1 VNCCNNI
8 ENVLIGA
15 CVRELIIAIVSYNLY
30 FADLSISH
38 GMSAM
43 KNGDINSTKV
53 NQDQFRKHHTEWLNT
68 CLMIGEYCTGFPT
81 MISEIYL

>member
-1 VNCCNNI
+1 
-8 ENVLIGA
+8 
-15 CVRELIIAIVSYNLY
+15 
-30 FADLSISH
+30 
-38 GMSAM
+38 MSAM